1 MAEKFSQGDAQV
13 RATATRTA
21 YAGGVIG
28 IFGGTQPATAN
39 DTEGAA
45 PLLCL
50 ITLGSATHTP
60 GSATNGLTF
69 DAPVAGVLSKAAA
82 ETWSG
87 DGLPAAGTGTTAT
100 WFRHYDV
107 NHTTGAS
114 TTAVRFDGAISTAS
128 TSELQMTNTT
138 IVEGVPVEIRTYTRT
153 AKMTA

>member
-1 MAEKFSQGDAQV
+1 MAEKFSQGDAQL
-13 RATATRTA
+13 RANAIKTA

-28 IFGGTQPATAN
+28 IFGGTQPASAN
-39 DTEGAA
+39 ATEGAA

-50 ITLGSATHTP
+50 ITLNSGAHTP

-69 DAPVAGVLSKAAA
+69 ATPSAGVLSKTVA

-87 DGLPAAGTGTTAT
+87 DGLAAAGTGTVAT

-107 NHTTGAS
+107 NHTTGYS

-128 TSELQMTNTT
+128 TAELQMTNNV

-153 AKMTA
+153 VKMSA